1 MRPPSARD
9 GAAVALASSLALAT
23 AACGAPTFPFPDY
36 RPEDHPPI
44 KTTLLNE
51 PFELAAGASV
61 AFDLP
66 SGPEWRGDVA
76 ATVDW
81 THDSNSVIAVFA
93 SRDCPGVNPALAGS
107 CKAGL
112 LFADASTCPAK
123 PRVLTAEVVGSAPV
137 RLYVAN
143 AGASRES
150 GRVQVTHCREAPDCA
165 AGAACGQCSAERA
178 RLDSCR

>member
-1 MRPPSARD
+1 MRGTHLPIPGLPAQ
-9 GAAVALASSLALAT
+9 
-23 AACGAPTFPFPDY
+23 DY
-36 RPEDHPPI
+36 PPI

-81 THDSNSVIAVFA
+81 THASNSVIAVFA

-165 AGAACGQCSAERA
+165 AGAACAQCSVERA